1 MPASRRSPVRLVLT
15 FAAALLLAG
24 CQSGT
29 PTPIYIVVTP
39 SPAPSVEVTPT
50 PTPTPTPSPTA
61 ELTASASPSE
71 SPSPT
76 ATATSAASA
85 CWGTADNKDFY
96 VTAAKAMKATVYCP
110 TALGSGW
117 NVVSGNWKGT
127 KDGGWLT
134 ITYKYKSTTQTIEV
148 KEGAFC
154 LTSFAVCT
162 GGSAFVVEMAGKFGP
177 TSSPVVMYG
186 AGTHAILVSAATPNA
201 YFLIGHNMT
210 PAAVAAIGANMKAVP
225 KS

>member
-1 MPASRRSPVRLVLT
+1 MPASRRSLVRPVLT
-15 FAAALLLAG
+15 FVAAFLLAG

-39 SPAPSVEVTPT
+39 SPAPSVEATPSAA
-50 PTPTPTPSPTA
+50 PTPSPTA

-85 CWGTADNKDFY
+85 CWGTADNKDFF
-96 VTAAKAMKATVYCP
+96 VTAAKGMKATVYCP

-127 KDGGWLT
+127 KDGGWLD
-134 ITYKYKSTTQTIEV
+134 ITYKYKGTNQTFEV

-154 LTSFAVCT
+154 LTSFALCT

-177 TSSPVVMYG
+177 TSSPVLMYG
-186 AGTHAILVSAATPNA
+186 ASTHAILLSAATPNA